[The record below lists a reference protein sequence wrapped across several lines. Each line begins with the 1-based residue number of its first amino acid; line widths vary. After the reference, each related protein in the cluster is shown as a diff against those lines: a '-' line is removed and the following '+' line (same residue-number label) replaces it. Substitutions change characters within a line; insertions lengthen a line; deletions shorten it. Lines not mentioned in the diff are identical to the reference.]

1 LLEEIGLEGERIQM
15 LNVSSAMGSQFA
27 ISAAELTEE
36 IKQMGPNPLRH
47 AETKE

>member
-36 IKQMGPNPLRH
+36 IRQMGPNPLRNT
-47 AETKE
+47 ETKE